1 MQCYSLW
8 FDPTEARTH
17 DLPHSPHANHYATDA
32 IGKICRKITDF
43 SCQQNINKKSL
54 KIPKG

>member
-1 MQCYSLW
+1 LKVI
-8 FDPTEARTH
+8 DPKSDRTRGE
-17 DLPHSPHANHYATDA
+17 HANHYATDA
-32 IGKICRKITDF
+32 NGKMCRKITDF